1 MKFQA
6 FPGNYHEGQV
16 TRFFKGWKYDFRN
29 SNIFQDFQAA
39 YEPYLCILYMYICM
53 YLSMYAGIYTC
64 MHVRII
70 HVCIY
75 VCYRLVGR

>member
-6 FPGNYHEGQV
+6 FPGNYYEGQV

-39 YEPYLCILYMYICM
+39 YEPYLCILYICM
-53 YLSMYAGIYTC
+53 YLSMYAGIY
-64 MHVRII
+64 I
-70 HVCIY
+70 HVCMYALCTYAYMY
-75 VCYRLVGR
+75 VIGW